1 MSNSP
6 KIYFIEKDGSFYNS
20 RDGVWY
26 STFVLANYERSKK
39 VLESILDFDKFKG
52 CSIYETTEEH
62 FMNEMATATTDLV
75 ISGAYFCQ
83 LLEQYAYRLPTISQV
98 NKTMY
103 QKCKSAIDVLKPFS
117 SMHKEFLKAK
127 EDLTDD
133 VTGHYAEYISNISK
147 TKIYQMGEV
156 NSVLN
161 AYQSNRDSI
170 VGIAK
175 KVLR

>member
-6 KIYFIEKDGSFYNS
+6 KIYFIEKEGRFYNS

-26 STFVLANYERSKK
+26 STFVLANYERNKK
-39 VLESILDFDKFKG
+39 DLESILNFDKFKG
-52 CSIYETTEEH
+52 CNIYETTEDN
-62 FMNEMATATTDLV
+62 FINEMATATTDLV
-75 ISGAYFCQ
+75 IAGAYFCQ
-83 LLEQYAYRLPTISQV
+83 LLEQYACKLPTISQV

-103 QKCKSAIDVLKPFS
+103 QKCKNAIEVLQPFS
-117 SMHKEFLKAK
+117 SMHKDFLKAK

-133 VTGHYAEYISNISK
+133 VTGHYAEYVSNISK

-161 AYQSNRDSI
+161 AYRGDRSSI
-170 VGIAK
+170 IGIAK